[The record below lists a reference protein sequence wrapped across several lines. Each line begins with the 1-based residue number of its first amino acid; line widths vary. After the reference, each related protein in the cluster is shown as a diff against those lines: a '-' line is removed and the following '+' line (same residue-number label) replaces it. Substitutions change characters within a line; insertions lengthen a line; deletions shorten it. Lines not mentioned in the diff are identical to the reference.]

1 MSFNTFIKSLSDISE
16 KRLMYTLIAIILGI
30 DVAILVFSDGY
41 SGGSYSVMHYQF
53 ARWAFTNPENLL
65 NSWANPIFTL
75 LAAPFA
81 LLGFKSL
88 QLMNIILGIL
98 SGYFA
103 YRVAKELKMK
113 SPLLALVICSFTPVF
128 MMTFYG
134 GTTEVM
140 FAFIAILGTFLLI
153 KNKFFVGAIVIS
165 LLPLIRLDGLILLP
179 VYAIYF
185 IRWRKIKF
193 LPLLLSATVLYS
205 LIGMLFGKDLFW
217 LFDGVKIWSDS
228 IYGHGSFTQFIVRS
242 PGFFGIP
249 NEIFFVTGL
258 VAGLW
263 LYIRERKEYSRE
275 FVLVVLPFVIYFLAH
290 SFAWWQGIGNSQGLS
305 RYMAAIV
312 PFMAVMATRGLYL
325 FAKMFFIIF
334 KSEAVRIGA
343 LILGF
348 ASIIHIPFAIQNYP
362 VSLSSADWALSDA
375 AEYIKANGLDTKK
388 IYYTDPAI
396 FYFLNKNPKC
406 NSCIEVK
413 NADQLKTMKNS
424 DLLLL
429 DVTFANINGI
439 STDSILYSSGF
450 KLMQAFNPETPVQIF
465 GKPYFVALLERSD
478 IDPLTML
485 ENQKIL
491 SGANKSYATLVKY
504 DFDSSTPTDT
514 STVSTSKINRTAY
527 FRIPKK
533 KMNYLV
539 TESKFDTINP
549 IQPITFKVSY
559 KQFRKTSDE
568 NLRYFVEAISNG
580 NTIYNKVFEVGT
592 PAQAN
597 PDEWH
602 DLSFV
607 LILHNIEVTPELTI
621 KTGFWNKRKGEFLID
636 DYRVEVAVK

>member
-1 MSFNTFIKSLSDISE
+1 MNFNSFIKSLSDISE
-16 KRLMYTLIAIILGI
+16 RRLMYVLIAIILVI
-30 DVAILVFSDGY
+30 DTAILVLSNGY

-53 ARWAFTNPENLL
+53 ARWAFSNPMNLL
-65 NSWANPIFTL
+65 NSWANPFFTL
-75 LAAPFA
+75 IAAPFA
-81 LLGFKSL
+81 MLGFKSL

-103 YRVAKELKMK
+103 YRVAKELRMK
-113 SPLLALVICSFTPVF
+113 APLLALVICSFTPVF

-134 GTTEVM
+134 GTTEIM
-140 FAFIAILGTFLLI
+140 FAFVAILGTFLLI
-153 KNKFFVGAIVIS
+153 KDKFFAGALVIS

-185 IRWRKIKF
+185 IRWRKSKY
-193 LPLLLSATVLYS
+193 LPLLLSASVFYS
-205 LIGMLFGKDLFW
+205 LIGLLFGKNLFW

-228 IYGHGSFTQFIVRS
+228 IFGHGSFSQFIVRS

-263 LYIRERKEYSRE
+263 LYLRERREYSQE

-290 SFAWWQGIGNSQGLS
+290 SFAWWQGMGNSQGLS

-362 VSLSSADWALSDA
+362 VSISSTDWALSDA
-375 AEYIKANGLDTKK
+375 AEYIKVNGLDTKK
-388 IYYTDPAI
+388 IYYTDPSI

-413 NADQLKTMKNS
+413 NAEQLKLMHNS
-424 DLLLL
+424 DLLLF
-429 DVTFANINGI
+429 DATFATLKGINF
-439 STDSILYSSGF
+439 DSVLYSSRF
-450 KLMQAFNPETPVQIF
+450 KLMQVFSPETPVQTF

-478 IDPLTML
+478 IDSLTML
-485 ENQKIL
+485 ENQKII
-491 SGANKSYATLVKY
+491 SGANKSYTTLVKY

-514 STVSTSKINRTAY
+514 ITVSTSKINRTAY
-527 FRIPKK
+527 FRIPKRNR
-533 KMNYLV
+533 NYLV
-539 TESKFDTINP
+539 SETKLNTINP
-549 IQPITFKVSY
+549 IQPISLKVSY
-559 KQFRKTSDE
+559 RQFRKTSDE
-568 NLRYFVEAISNG
+568 NLRYFVEAVSNG
-580 NTIYNKVFEVGT
+580 STLYKRVFEVGT

-602 DLSFV
+602 DISFT

-621 KTGFWNKRKGEFLID
+621 RTGFWNKRKGEFLID

>member
-1 MSFNTFIKSLSDISE
+1 MNLNGFIKSLSDISE
-16 KRLMYTLIAIILGI
+16 RRLMYALIAVILFI
-30 DVAILVFSDGY
+30 DVAILVLSNGY

-65 NSWANPIFTL
+65 NSWANPLFTL
-75 LAAPFA
+75 TAAPFA

-98 SGYFA
+98 AGYFA
-103 YRVAKELKMK
+103 YRVAKELNMK

-128 MMTFYG
+128 MITFFG
-134 GTTEVM
+134 GTTEIM
-140 FAFIAILGTFLLI
+140 FAFVAILGTFLLI
-153 KNKFFVGAIVIS
+153 KERFLAGAIVIS
-165 LLPLIRLDGLILLP
+165 LLPLIRLDGFILLP

-185 IRWRKIKF
+185 IRRRQSRF
-193 LPLLLSATVLYS
+193 LPLLLSATVSYS
-205 LIGMLFGKDLFW
+205 LIGMLFGRNLLW
-217 LFDGVKIWSDS
+217 LFEGVKIWSDG
-228 IYGHGSFTQFIVRS
+228 IYGHGSFFQFILRS

-263 LYIRERKEYSRE
+263 LYIRERKEYSQE

-362 VSLSSADWALSDA
+362 VSLSSTDWAISDA
-375 AEYIKANGLDTKK
+375 AEFIKAKGLESKK
-388 IYYTDPAI
+388 IYYTDPTV
-396 FYFLNKNPKC
+396 FYFLDKNPNTSNFNWV
-406 NSCIEVK
+406 NSNDQI
-413 NADQLKTMKNS
+413 NAMQPG

-429 DVTFANINGI
+429 DVAFASIKGI
-439 STDSILYSSGF
+439 DMNSVLSSP
-450 KLMQAFNPETPVQIF
+450 KLKPKQVFNPETPAQTF
-465 GKPYFVALLERSD
+465 GKPYFVALLEHSD
-478 IDPLTML
+478 FDSLTQL
-485 ENQKIL
+485 ENQKIV
-491 SGANKSYATLVKY
+491 SGTQKTYVTLVKY
-504 DFDSSTPTDT
+504 DFDTSTPTDT
-514 STVSTSKINRTAY
+514 ITVSTSKINRTAY
-527 FRIPKK
+527 FRIPKRNRK
-533 KMNYLV
+533 YLV
-539 TESKFDTINP
+539 SETKLDTINP
-549 IQPITFKVSY
+549 VRPITLKVSY
-559 KQFRKTSDE
+559 RQFRKTSDE

-580 NTIYNKVFEVGT
+580 NTLYKRIFEIGT
-592 PAQAN
+592 PAHAN

-602 DLSFV
+602 DISFIV
-607 LILHNIEVTPELTI
+607 VLHNIEVTPELI
-621 KTGFWNKRKGEFLID
+621 IRTGFWNKRKGEFLID
-636 DYRVEVAVK
+636 DYRVEVCVK

>member
-1 MSFNTFIKSLSDISE
+1 MNFNRFIKSLSEVSE
-16 KRLMYTLIAIILGI
+16 RRLMYALIAVILVI
-30 DVAILVFSDGY
+30 NMAILVIGNGY

-53 ARWAFTNPENLL
+53 ARWAFANPENLL
-65 NSWANPIFTL
+65 NSWANPLFTL

-113 SPLLALVICSFTPVF
+113 TPLLALVICSFTPVF

-134 GTTEVM
+134 GTTEIM
-140 FAFIAILGTFLLI
+140 FAFLAILGTFLLI
-153 KNKFFVGAIVIS
+153 KDKFLAGAIVIS
-165 LLPLIRLDGLILLP
+165 LLPLIRLDGFILLP

-185 IRWRKIKF
+185 LRWRRAKY
-193 LPLLLSATVLYS
+193 LPLLFSATVLYS
-205 LIGMLFGKDLFW
+205 LIGLMLGKNLFW
-217 LFDGVKIWSDS
+217 LFDGVTLWSDS
-228 IYGHGSFTQFIVRS
+228 IFGHGSFSQFIVRS

-263 LYIRERKEYSRE
+263 LYLRERREYSQE
-275 FVLVVLPFVIYFLAH
+275 FVLVFLPFVIYFLAH
-290 SFAWWQGIGNSQGLS
+290 SFAWWQGMGNSQGLS

-334 KSEAVRIGA
+334 RSEAVRIGA

-375 AEYIKANGLDTKK
+375 AEYIKVNGLDTKK
-388 IYYTDPAI
+388 IYYTDPSI

-413 NADQLKTMKNS
+413 NAEQLKLMQNS
-424 DLLLL
+424 DLLLF
-429 DVTFANINGI
+429 DATFATLKGINFN
-439 STDSILYSSGF
+439 SVLYSSGF
-450 KLMQAFNPETPVQIF
+450 KLIQVFSPETPVQTF

-478 IDPLTML
+478 IDSLTML
-485 ENQKIL
+485 ENQKII
-491 SGANKSYATLVKY
+491 SGANKSYTTLVKY

-514 STVSTSKINRTAY
+514 ITVSTSKINRTAY
-527 FRIPKK
+527 FRIPKRNR
-533 KMNYLV
+533 NYLV
-539 TESKFDTINP
+539 SEIKLDTINP
-549 IQPITFKVSY
+549 LQPITLKVSY
-559 KQFRKTSDE
+559 RQFRKTSDE
-568 NLRYFVEAISNG
+568 NLRYFVEAVSNG
-580 NTIYNKVFEVGT
+580 STLYKRVFEVGT

-602 DLSFV
+602 DISFT

-621 KTGFWNKRKGEFLID
+621 RTGFWNKRKGEFLID
-636 DYRVEVAVK
+636 DYRVEVRVK

>member
-1 MSFNTFIKSLSDISE
+1 MNFNRFIKSLSEVSE
-16 KRLMYTLIAIILGI
+16 RRLMYALIAVILVI
-30 DVAILVFSDGY
+30 NMAILVIGNGY

-53 ARWAFTNPENLL
+53 ARWAFANPENLL
-65 NSWANPIFTL
+65 NSWANPLFTL

-113 SPLLALVICSFTPVF
+113 TPLLALVICSFTPVF

-134 GTTEVM
+134 GTTEIM
-140 FAFIAILGTFLLI
+140 FAFLAILGTFLLI
-153 KNKFFVGAIVIS
+153 KDKFLAGAIVIS
-165 LLPLIRLDGLILLP
+165 LLPLIRLDGFILLP

-185 IRWRKIKF
+185 LRWRRAKY
-193 LPLLLSATVLYS
+193 LPLLFSATVLYS
-205 LIGMLFGKDLFW
+205 LIGLMLGKNLFW
-217 LFDGVKIWSDS
+217 LFDGVTLWSDS
-228 IYGHGSFTQFIVRS
+228 IFGHGSFSQFIVRS

-263 LYIRERKEYSRE
+263 LYLRERREYSQE

-290 SFAWWQGIGNSQGLS
+290 SFAWWQGMGNSQGLS

-334 KSEAVRIGA
+334 RSEAVRIGA

-375 AEYIKANGLDTKK
+375 AEYIKVNGLDTKK
-388 IYYTDPAI
+388 IYYTDPSI

-413 NADQLKTMKNS
+413 NAEQLKLMQNS
-424 DLLLL
+424 DLLLF
-429 DVTFANINGI
+429 DATFATLKGINFN
-439 STDSILYSSGF
+439 SVLYSSGF
-450 KLMQAFNPETPVQIF
+450 KLIQVFSPETPVQTF

-478 IDPLTML
+478 IDSLTML
-485 ENQKIL
+485 ENQKII
-491 SGANKSYATLVKY
+491 SGANKSYTTLVKY

-514 STVSTSKINRTAY
+514 ITVSTSKINRTAY
-527 FRIPKK
+527 FRIPKRNR
-533 KMNYLV
+533 NYLV
-539 TESKFDTINP
+539 SEIKLDTINP
-549 IQPITFKVSY
+549 LQPITLKVSY
-559 KQFRKTSDE
+559 RQFRKTSDE
-568 NLRYFVEAISNG
+568 NLRYFVEAVSNG
-580 NTIYNKVFEVGT
+580 STLYKRVFEVGT

-602 DLSFV
+602 DISFT

-621 KTGFWNKRKGEFLID
+621 RTGFWNKRKGEFLID
-636 DYRVEVAVK
+636 DYRVEVRVK

>member
-1 MSFNTFIKSLSDISE
+1 MNLNGLIKSLSDISE
-16 KRLMYTLIAIILGI
+16 RRLMYALIAVILFI
-30 DVAILVFSDGY
+30 DLVILVLSNGY

-65 NSWANPIFTL
+65 NSWANPLFTL
-75 LAAPFA
+75 VAAPFA

-98 SGYFA
+98 AGYFA
-103 YRVAKELKMK
+103 YRVAKELNMK

-128 MMTFYG
+128 MITFFG
-134 GTTEVM
+134 GTTEIM
-140 FAFIAILGTFLLI
+140 FAFVAILGTFLLI
-153 KNKFFVGAIVIS
+153 KERFLAGAIVIS

-185 IRWRKIKF
+185 IRRRKLQF
-193 LPLLLSATVLYS
+193 LPLLLSATVFYS
-205 LIGMLFGKDLFW
+205 LIGMLFGRNLLW
-217 LFDGVKIWSDS
+217 LFEWVKIWSDS
-228 IYGHGSFTQFIVRS
+228 IYGHGSFFQFILRS

-263 LYIRERKEYSRE
+263 LYIRERKEYSKE

-362 VSLSSADWALSDA
+362 VSLSSTDWAISDA
-375 AEYIKANGLDTKK
+375 AEFIKAKGLESKK
-388 IYYTDPAI
+388 IYYTDPTV
-396 FYFLNKNPKC
+396 FYYLNKNPNTGNFNWV
-406 NSCIEVK
+406 NSNDQI
-413 NADQLKTMKNS
+413 NAMQPG

-429 DVTFANINGI
+429 DVAFASIKGI
-439 STDSILYSSGF
+439 DMNSVLSSPKF
-450 KLMQAFNPETPVQIF
+450 KPMQVFNPETPAQTF
-465 GKPYFVALLERSD
+465 GKPYYVALLERSD
-478 IDPLTML
+478 SDSLTQL
-485 ENQKIL
+485 ENQKIV
-491 SGANKSYATLVKY
+491 SGTQKTYVTLVKY
-504 DFDSSTPTDT
+504 DFDTSTPTDT
-514 STVSTSKINRTAY
+514 ITVSTSKINRTAY
-527 FRIPKK
+527 FRIPKRNRK
-533 KMNYLV
+533 YMVSETKL
-539 TESKFDTINP
+539 DTINP
-549 IQPITFKVSY
+549 IRPITLKVSY
-559 KQFRKTSDE
+559 RQFRKTSDE
-568 NLRYFVEAISNG
+568 NLRYFVEAISNR
-580 NTIYNKVFEVGT
+580 NNLYKRVFEVGT

-602 DLSFV
+602 DISFIV
-607 LILHNIEVTPELTI
+607 VLHNIEVTPELI
-621 KTGFWNKRKGEFLID
+621 IRTGFWNKRKGEFLID
-636 DYRVEVAVK
+636 DYRVEVCVK

>member
-1 MSFNTFIKSLSDISE
+1 
-16 KRLMYTLIAIILGI
+16 MYALIAVILFI
-30 DVAILVFSDGY
+30 DMTILVLSNGY

-53 ARWAFTNPENLL
+53 ARWAFVNPENLL
-65 NSWANPIFTL
+65 NSWANPIYTL

-88 QLMNIILGIL
+88 QLMNIMLGIL

-113 SPLLALVICSFTPVF
+113 TPLLALVICSFTPVF
-128 MMTFYG
+128 MMTFFG
-134 GTTEVM
+134 GTTEIM
-140 FAFIAILGTFLLI
+140 FAFVAILGTFLLI
-153 KNKFFVGAIVIS
+153 KDKFFAGAVVVS
-165 LLPLIRLDGLILLP
+165 MLPLIRLDGFILLP

-185 IRWRKIKF
+185 LRWHRVKY

-205 LIGMLFGKDLFW
+205 LIGLMFGKSLFW
-217 LFDGVKIWSDS
+217 LFEGVKLWSDS

-263 LYIRERKEYSRE
+263 LYIRERKEYSQE

-362 VSLSSADWALSDA
+362 VSLSSTDWALSDA
-375 AEYIKANGLDTKK
+375 AEYIKVNGLDTKK
-388 IYYTDPAI
+388 IYYTDPSI

-413 NADQLKTMKNS
+413 NAEQLKLMQNS
-424 DLLLL
+424 DLLLF
-429 DVTFANINGI
+429 DATFATLKGINFN
-439 STDSILYSSGF
+439 SVLYSSGF
-450 KLMQAFNPETPVQIF
+450 KLIQVFSPETPVQTF

-478 IDPLTML
+478 IDSLTML
-485 ENQKIL
+485 ENQKII
-491 SGANKSYATLVKY
+491 SGANKSYTTLVKY

-514 STVSTSKINRTAY
+514 ITVSTSKINRTAY
-527 FRIPKK
+527 FRIPKRNRK
-533 KMNYLV
+533 YMVSETKLH
-539 TESKFDTINP
+539 TINP
-549 IQPITFKVSY
+549 IQPITLKVSY
-559 KQFRKTSDE
+559 RQFRKTSDE
-568 NLRYFVEAISNG
+568 NLRYFVEAVCNES
-580 NTIYNKVFEVGT
+580 TLYKRVFKVGT
-592 PAQAN
+592 PTQAN

-602 DLSFV
+602 DISFI

>member
-1 MSFNTFIKSLSDISE
+1 MDFNSFIKSLSEISE
-16 KRLMYTLIAIILGI
+16 RRLMYALIAVILFI
-30 DVAILVFSDGY
+30 DMTILVLSNGY

-53 ARWAFTNPENLL
+53 ARWAFVNPENLL
-65 NSWANPIFTL
+65 NSWANPIYTL

-88 QLMNIILGIL
+88 QLMNIMLGIL

-113 SPLLALVICSFTPVF
+113 TPLLALVICSFTPVF
-128 MMTFYG
+128 MMTFFG
-134 GTTEVM
+134 GTTEIM
-140 FAFIAILGTFLLI
+140 FAFVAILGTFLLI
-153 KNKFFVGAIVIS
+153 KDKFFAGAVVVS
-165 LLPLIRLDGLILLP
+165 MLPLIRLDGFILLP

-185 IRWRKIKF
+185 LRWHRVKY

-205 LIGMLFGKDLFW
+205 LIGLMFGKSLFW
-217 LFDGVKIWSDS
+217 LFEGVKLWSDS

-263 LYIRERKEYSRE
+263 LYIRERKEYSQE

-362 VSLSSADWALSDA
+362 VSLSSTDWALSDA
-375 AEYIKANGLDTKK
+375 AEYIKVNGLDTKK
-388 IYYTDPAI
+388 IYYTDPSI

-413 NADQLKTMKNS
+413 NAEQLKLMQNS
-424 DLLLL
+424 DLLLF
-429 DVTFANINGI
+429 DATFATLKGINFN
-439 STDSILYSSGF
+439 SVLYSSGF
-450 KLMQAFNPETPVQIF
+450 KLIQVFSPETPVQTF

-478 IDPLTML
+478 IDSLTML
-485 ENQKIL
+485 ENQKII
-491 SGANKSYATLVKY
+491 SGANKSYTTLVKY

-514 STVSTSKINRTAY
+514 ITVSTSKINRTAY
-527 FRIPKK
+527 FRIPKRNR
-533 KMNYLV
+533 NYLV
-539 TESKFDTINP
+539 SEIKLDTINP
-549 IQPITFKVSY
+549 LQPITLKVSY
-559 KQFRKTSDE
+559 RQFRKTSDE
-568 NLRYFVEAISNG
+568 NLRYFVEAVSNG
-580 NTIYNKVFEVGT
+580 STLYKRVFEVGT

-602 DLSFV
+602 DISFT

-621 KTGFWNKRKGEFLID
+621 RTGFWNKRKGEFLID
-636 DYRVEVAVK
+636 DYRVEVRVK

>member
-1 MSFNTFIKSLSDISE
+1 
-16 KRLMYTLIAIILGI
+16 MYALIAVILFI
-30 DVAILVFSDGY
+30 DMTILVLSNGY

-53 ARWAFTNPENLL
+53 ARWAFVNPENLL
-65 NSWANPIFTL
+65 NSWANPIYTL

-88 QLMNIILGIL
+88 QLMNIMLGIL

-113 SPLLALVICSFTPVF
+113 TPLLALVICSFTPVF
-128 MMTFYG
+128 MMTFFG
-134 GTTEVM
+134 GTTEIM
-140 FAFIAILGTFLLI
+140 FAFVAILGTFLLI
-153 KNKFFVGAIVIS
+153 KDKFFAGAVVVS
-165 LLPLIRLDGLILLP
+165 MLPLIRLDGFILLP

-185 IRWRKIKF
+185 LRWHRVKY

-205 LIGMLFGKDLFW
+205 LIGLMFGKSLFW
-217 LFDGVKIWSDS
+217 LFEGVKLWSDS

-263 LYIRERKEYSRE
+263 LYIRERKEYSQE

-362 VSLSSADWALSDA
+362 VSLSSTDWALSDA
-375 AEYIKANGLDTKK
+375 AEYIKVNGLDTKK
-388 IYYTDPAI
+388 IYYTDPSI

-413 NADQLKTMKNS
+413 NAEQLKLMQNS
-424 DLLLL
+424 DLLLF
-429 DVTFANINGI
+429 DATFATLKGINFN
-439 STDSILYSSGF
+439 SVLYSSGF
-450 KLMQAFNPETPVQIF
+450 KLIQVFSPETPVQTF

-478 IDPLTML
+478 IDSLTML
-485 ENQKIL
+485 ENQKII
-491 SGANKSYATLVKY
+491 SGANKSYTTLVKY

-514 STVSTSKINRTAY
+514 ITVSTSKINRTAY
-527 FRIPKK
+527 FRIPKRNR
-533 KMNYLV
+533 NYLV
-539 TESKFDTINP
+539 SEIKLDTINP
-549 IQPITFKVSY
+549 LQPITLKVSY
-559 KQFRKTSDE
+559 RQFRKTSDE
-568 NLRYFVEAISNG
+568 NLRYFVEAVSNG
-580 NTIYNKVFEVGT
+580 STLYKRVFEVGT

-602 DLSFV
+602 DISFT

-621 KTGFWNKRKGEFLID
+621 RTGFWNKRKGEFLID
-636 DYRVEVAVK
+636 DYRVEVRVK

>member
-1 MSFNTFIKSLSDISE
+1 MDFNSFIKSLSEISE
-16 KRLMYTLIAIILGI
+16 RRLMYALIAVILFI
-30 DVAILVFSDGY
+30 DMTILVLSNGY

-53 ARWAFTNPENLL
+53 ARWAFVNPENLL
-65 NSWANPIFTL
+65 NSWANPIYTL

-88 QLMNIILGIL
+88 QLMNIMLGIL

-113 SPLLALVICSFTPVF
+113 TPLLALVICSFTPVF
-128 MMTFYG
+128 MMTFFG
-134 GTTEVM
+134 GTTEIM
-140 FAFIAILGTFLLI
+140 FAFVAILGTFLLI
-153 KNKFFVGAIVIS
+153 KDNFFAGAVVVS
-165 LLPLIRLDGLILLP
+165 MLPLIRLDGFILLP

-185 IRWRKIKF
+185 LRWHRVKY
-193 LPLLLSATVLYS
+193 LPLLLSSTVLYS
-205 LIGMLFGKDLFW
+205 LIGLMFGKSLFW
-217 LFDGVKIWSDS
+217 LFEGVKLWSDS

-263 LYIRERKEYSRE
+263 LYIRERKEYSQE

-362 VSLSSADWALSDA
+362 VSLSSTDWALSDA
-375 AEYIKANGLDTKK
+375 ADYIKANGLDTKK
-388 IYYTDPAI
+388 IFYTDPAV

-406 NSCIEVK
+406 TSCIEVK
-413 NADQLKTMKNS
+413 NADQLKLMQNS

-429 DVTFANINGI
+429 DVAFATLKGI
-439 STDSILYSSGF
+439 STDSVLYSSGF
-450 KLMQAFNPETPVQIF
+450 KLMQVFNPDIPAQTF
-465 GKPYFVALLERSD
+465 GKPYFVALLERGD
-478 IDPLTML
+478 IDSLTML
-485 ENQKIL
+485 ENQKII

-514 STVSTSKINRTAY
+514 IAVSTSKLNRTAY
-527 FRIPKK
+527 FRIPKRNRK
-533 KMNYLV
+533 YMVSETKLH
-539 TESKFDTINP
+539 TINP
-549 IQPITFKVSY
+549 IQPITLKVSY
-559 KQFRKTSDE
+559 RQFRKTSDE
-568 NLRYFVEAISNG
+568 NLRYFVEAVCNES
-580 NTIYNKVFEVGT
+580 TLYKRVFKVGT
-592 PAQAN
+592 PTQAN

-602 DLSFV
+602 DISFI

>member
-1 MSFNTFIKSLSDISE
+1 MNFNSFIKSLSEISE
-16 KRLMYTLIAIILGI
+16 RRLMYALITVILFI
-30 DVAILVFSDGY
+30 DMAILVLSNGY

-53 ARWAFTNPENLL
+53 ARWAFINPENLL
-65 NSWANPIFTL
+65 NSWANPFFTL

-134 GTTEVM
+134 GTTEIM
-140 FAFIAILGTFLLI
+140 FAFVAILGTFLLI
-153 KNKFFVGAIVIS
+153 KNKFFAGAIVIS

-193 LPLLLSATVLYS
+193 LPLLLSATVFYS
-205 LIGMLFGKDLFW
+205 LIGMLFGKEIFW

-228 IYGHGSFTQFIVRS
+228 IFGHGPFYQYILRS

-263 LYIRERKEYSRE
+263 LYIRERNEYSQE

-362 VSLSSADWALSDA
+362 VSLSSTDWALSDA

-388 IYYTDPAI
+388 IYYTDPAML
-396 FYFLNKNPKC
+396 YFLNKNPKC

-413 NADQLKTMKNS
+413 NAEQLKSMQNS
-424 DLLLL
+424 DLLVF
-429 DVTFANINGI
+429 DATFATLKGINF
-439 STDSILYSSGF
+439 DSILYSSRY
-450 KLMQAFNPETPVQIF
+450 KLIQEFYPETPAQTF
-465 GKPYFVALLERSD
+465 GKPYYVALLERSD
-478 IDPLTML
+478 ADSLTL
-485 ENQKIL
+485 FENQKIV
-491 SGANKSYATLVKY
+491 SGVQKTFATLVKY

-514 STVSTSKINRTAY
+514 ITVSTSKINRTAY
-527 FRIPKK
+527 FRVPKRNRK
-533 KMNYLV
+533 YVVSETKL
-539 TESKFDTINP
+539 DTINP
-549 IQPITFKVSY
+549 IQPITLRVSY
-559 KQFRKTSDE
+559 RQFRKTSDE
-568 NLRYFVEAISNG
+568 NLRYFVEAVSNG
-580 NTIYNKVFEVGT
+580 STLYKRVFEVGT

-602 DLSFV
+602 DISFT
-607 LILHNIEVTPELTI
+607 LILHNIEVTPELVI
-621 KTGFWNKRKGEFLID
+621 RTGFWNKRKGEFLID

>member
-1 MSFNTFIKSLSDISE
+1 MDFNSFIKSLSEISE
-16 KRLMYTLIAIILGI
+16 RRLMYALIAVILFI
-30 DVAILVFSDGY
+30 DMTILVLSNGY

-53 ARWAFTNPENLL
+53 ARWAFVNPENLL
-65 NSWANPIFTL
+65 NSWANPIYTL

-88 QLMNIILGIL
+88 QLMNIMLGIL

-113 SPLLALVICSFTPVF
+113 TPLLALVICSFTPVF
-128 MMTFYG
+128 MMTFFG
-134 GTTEVM
+134 GTTEIM
-140 FAFIAILGTFLLI
+140 FAFVAILGTFLLI
-153 KNKFFVGAIVIS
+153 KDKFFAGAVVVS
-165 LLPLIRLDGLILLP
+165 MLPLIRLDGFILLP

-185 IRWRKIKF
+185 LRWHRVKY

-205 LIGMLFGKDLFW
+205 LIGLMFGKSLFW
-217 LFDGVKIWSDS
+217 LFEGVKLWSDS

-263 LYIRERKEYSRE
+263 LYIRERKEYSQE

-362 VSLSSADWALSDA
+362 VSLSSTDWALSDA
-375 AEYIKANGLDTKK
+375 AEYIKVNGLDTKK
-388 IYYTDPAI
+388 IYYTDPSI

-413 NADQLKTMKNS
+413 NAEQLKLMQNS
-424 DLLLL
+424 DLLLF
-429 DVTFANINGI
+429 DATFATLKGINFN
-439 STDSILYSSGF
+439 SVLYSSGF
-450 KLMQAFNPETPVQIF
+450 KLIQVFSPETPVQTF

-478 IDPLTML
+478 IDSLTML
-485 ENQKIL
+485 ENQKII
-491 SGANKSYATLVKY
+491 SGANKSYTTLVKY

-514 STVSTSKINRTAY
+514 ITVSTSKINRTAY
-527 FRIPKK
+527 FRIPKRNR
-533 KMNYLV
+533 NYLV
-539 TESKFDTINP
+539 SEIKLDTINP
-549 IQPITFKVSY
+549 LQPITLKVSY
-559 KQFRKTSDE
+559 RQFRKTSDE
-568 NLRYFVEAISNG
+568 NLRYFVEAVSNG
-580 NTIYNKVFEVGT
+580 STLYKRVFEVGT

-602 DLSFV
+602 DISFI

>member
-1 MSFNTFIKSLSDISE
+1 MNFNSFIKSLSDISE
-16 KRLMYTLIAIILGI
+16 RRLMYALIAVILII
-30 DVAILVFSDGY
+30 DMAILVLSNGY
-41 SGGSYSVMHYQF
+41 SGSSYSVMHYQF

-65 NSWANPIFTL
+65 NSWANPLFTL

-113 SPLLALVICSFTPVF
+113 APLLALVICSFTPVF
-128 MMTFYG
+128 MITFYG

-140 FAFIAILGTFLLI
+140 FAFVAILGTFLLI
-153 KNKFFVGAIVIS
+153 KDKFLAGALVIS

-185 IRWRKIKF
+185 IRWRKTKF
-193 LPLLLSATVLYS
+193 LPLLLSASVFYS

-228 IYGHGSFTQFIVRS
+228 IFGHGTFYQFILRS

-263 LYIRERKEYSRE
+263 LYIRERKEYSQE

-362 VSLSSADWALSDA
+362 VSLSSTDWALSDA
-375 AEYIKANGLDTKK
+375 AEYIKAKGLDTEK
-388 IYYTDPAI
+388 IYYTDPSV

-406 NSCIEVK
+406 NSYIEVK
-413 NADQLKTMKNS
+413 NAVQLKTMQNS
-424 DLLLL
+424 DLLLF
-429 DVTFANINGI
+429 DVAFAALKGINV
-439 STDSILYSSGF
+439 DSVLYSSGF
-450 KLMQAFNPETPVQIF
+450 KLIQVFNPEIPTYTF

-478 IDPLTML
+478 ADSLTQF
-485 ENQKIL
+485 ENQKIVTG
-491 SGANKSYATLVKY
+491 SNKSYVTLVKY

-514 STVSTSKINRTAY
+514 ITVSTSKINRTAY
-527 FRIPKK
+527 FRIPKRNRK
-533 KMNYLV
+533 YMVSEIKL
-539 TESKFDTINP
+539 DTINP
-549 IQPITFKVSY
+549 IQPITLKVSY
-559 KQFRKTSDE
+559 RQFRKTSDE
-568 NLRYFVEAISNG
+568 NLRYFVEAVSNEG
-580 NTIYNKVFEVGT
+580 TLYKRVFEVDT
-592 PAQAN
+592 PTQAN

-602 DLSFV
+602 DISFT

-621 KTGFWNKRKGEFLID
+621 RTGFWNKRKGEFLID
-636 DYRVEVAVK
+636 DYKVEVVVK

>member
-1 MSFNTFIKSLSDISE
+1 MDFNSFIKSLSEISE
-16 KRLMYTLIAIILGI
+16 RRLMYALIAVILFI
-30 DVAILVFSDGY
+30 DMTILVLSNGY

-53 ARWAFTNPENLL
+53 ARWAFVNPENLL
-65 NSWANPIFTL
+65 NSWANPIYTL

-88 QLMNIILGIL
+88 QLMNIMLGIL

-113 SPLLALVICSFTPVF
+113 TPLLALVICSFTPVF
-128 MMTFYG
+128 MMTFFG
-134 GTTEVM
+134 GTTEIM
-140 FAFIAILGTFLLI
+140 FAFVAILGTFLLI
-153 KNKFFVGAIVIS
+153 KDKFFAGAVVVS
-165 LLPLIRLDGLILLP
+165 MLPLIRLDGFILLP

-185 IRWRKIKF
+185 LRWHRVKY

-205 LIGMLFGKDLFW
+205 LIGLMFGKSLFW
-217 LFDGVKIWSDS
+217 LFEGVKLWSDS

-263 LYIRERKEYSRE
+263 LYIRERKEYSQE

-362 VSLSSADWALSDA
+362 VSLSSTDWALSDA
-375 AEYIKANGLDTKK
+375 AEYIKVNGLDTKK
-388 IYYTDPAI
+388 IYYTDPSI

-413 NADQLKTMKNS
+413 NAEQLKLMQNS
-424 DLLLL
+424 DLLLF
-429 DVTFANINGI
+429 DAAFATLKGINFN
-439 STDSILYSSGF
+439 SVLYSSGF
-450 KLMQAFNPETPVQIF
+450 KLIQVFSPETPVQTF

-478 IDPLTML
+478 IDSLTML
-485 ENQKIL
+485 ENQKII
-491 SGANKSYATLVKY
+491 SGANKSYTTLVKY

-514 STVSTSKINRTAY
+514 ITVSTSKINRTAY
-527 FRIPKK
+527 FRIPKRNR
-533 KMNYLV
+533 NYLV
-539 TESKFDTINP
+539 SEIKLDTINP
-549 IQPITFKVSY
+549 LQPITLKVSY
-559 KQFRKTSDE
+559 RQFRKTSDE
-568 NLRYFVEAISNG
+568 NLRYFVEAVSNG
-580 NTIYNKVFEVGT
+580 STLYKRVFEVGT

-602 DLSFV
+602 DISFT

-621 KTGFWNKRKGEFLID
+621 RTGFWNKRKGEFLID
-636 DYRVEVAVK
+636 DYRVEVRVK

>member
-1 MSFNTFIKSLSDISE
+1 
-16 KRLMYTLIAIILGI
+16 MYALIAVILFI
-30 DVAILVFSDGY
+30 DMTILVLSNGY

-53 ARWAFTNPENLL
+53 ARWAFVNPENLL
-65 NSWANPIFTL
+65 NSWANPIYTL

-88 QLMNIILGIL
+88 QLMNIMLGIL

-113 SPLLALVICSFTPVF
+113 TPLLALVICSFTPVF
-128 MMTFYG
+128 MMTFFG
-134 GTTEVM
+134 GTTEIM
-140 FAFIAILGTFLLI
+140 FAFVAILGTFLLI
-153 KNKFFVGAIVIS
+153 KDKFFAGAVVVS
-165 LLPLIRLDGLILLP
+165 MLPLIRLDGFILLP

-185 IRWRKIKF
+185 LRWHRVKY

-205 LIGMLFGKDLFW
+205 LIGLMFGKSLFW
-217 LFDGVKIWSDS
+217 LFEGVKLWSDS

-263 LYIRERKEYSRE
+263 LYIRERKEYSQE

-362 VSLSSADWALSDA
+362 VSLSSTDWALSDA
-375 AEYIKANGLDTKK
+375 ADYIKANGLDTKK
-388 IYYTDPAI
+388 IFYTDPAV

-406 NSCIEVK
+406 TSCIEVK
-413 NADQLKTMKNS
+413 NADQLKLMQNR

-429 DVTFANINGI
+429 DVAFATLKGI
-439 STDSILYSSGF
+439 STDSVLYSSGF
-450 KLMQAFNPETPVQIF
+450 KLMQVFNPDIPAQTF
-465 GKPYFVALLERSD
+465 GKPYFVALLERGD
-478 IDPLTML
+478 IDSLTML
-485 ENQKIL
+485 ENQKII

-514 STVSTSKINRTAY
+514 IAVSTSKLNRTAY
-527 FRIPKK
+527 FRIPKRNRK
-533 KMNYLV
+533 YMVSETKLH
-539 TESKFDTINP
+539 TINP
-549 IQPITFKVSY
+549 IQPITLKVSY
-559 KQFRKTSDE
+559 RQFRKTSDE
-568 NLRYFVEAISNG
+568 NLRYFVEAVCNES
-580 NTIYNKVFEVGT
+580 TLYKRVFKVGT
-592 PAQAN
+592 PTQAN

-602 DLSFV
+602 DISFI

>member
-1 MSFNTFIKSLSDISE
+1 MDFNSFIKSLSEISE
-16 KRLMYTLIAIILGI
+16 RRLMYALIAVILFI
-30 DVAILVFSDGY
+30 DMTILVLSNGY

-53 ARWAFTNPENLL
+53 ARWAFVNPENLL
-65 NSWANPIFTL
+65 NSWANPIYTL

-88 QLMNIILGIL
+88 QLMNIMLGIL

-113 SPLLALVICSFTPVF
+113 TPLLALVICSFTPVF
-128 MMTFYG
+128 MMTFFG
-134 GTTEVM
+134 GTTEIM
-140 FAFIAILGTFLLI
+140 FAFVAILGTFLLI
-153 KNKFFVGAIVIS
+153 KDKFFAGAVVVS
-165 LLPLIRLDGLILLP
+165 MLPLIRLDGFILLP

-185 IRWRKIKF
+185 LRWHRVKY

-205 LIGMLFGKDLFW
+205 LIGLMFGKSLFW
-217 LFDGVKIWSDS
+217 LFEGVKLWSDS

-263 LYIRERKEYSRE
+263 LYIRERKEYSQE

-362 VSLSSADWALSDA
+362 VSLSSTDWALSDA
-375 AEYIKANGLDTKK
+375 AEYIKVNGLDTKK
-388 IYYTDPAI
+388 IYYTDPSI

-413 NADQLKTMKNS
+413 NAEQLKLMQNS
-424 DLLLL
+424 DLLLF
-429 DVTFANINGI
+429 DATFATLKGINFN
-439 STDSILYSSGF
+439 SVLYSSGF
-450 KLMQAFNPETPVQIF
+450 KLIQVFSPETPVQTF

-478 IDPLTML
+478 IDSLTML
-485 ENQKIL
+485 ENQKII
-491 SGANKSYATLVKY
+491 SGANKSYTTLVKY

-514 STVSTSKINRTAY
+514 ITVSTSKINRTAY
-527 FRIPKK
+527 FRIPKRNRK
-533 KMNYLV
+533 YMVSETKLH
-539 TESKFDTINP
+539 TINP
-549 IQPITFKVSY
+549 IQPITLKVSY
-559 KQFRKTSDE
+559 RQFRKTSDE
-568 NLRYFVEAISNG
+568 NLRYFVEAVCNES
-580 NTIYNKVFEVGT
+580 TLYKRVFKVGT
-592 PAQAN
+592 PTQAN

-602 DLSFV
+602 DISFI

>member
-1 MSFNTFIKSLSDISE
+1 
-16 KRLMYTLIAIILGI
+16 MYALIAVILFI
-30 DVAILVFSDGY
+30 DMTILVLSNGY

-53 ARWAFTNPENLL
+53 ARWAFVNPENLL
-65 NSWANPIFTL
+65 NSWANPIYTL

-88 QLMNIILGIL
+88 QLMNIMLGIL

-113 SPLLALVICSFTPVF
+113 TPLLALVICSFTPVF
-128 MMTFYG
+128 MMTFFG
-134 GTTEVM
+134 GTTEIM
-140 FAFIAILGTFLLI
+140 FAFVAILGTFLLI
-153 KNKFFVGAIVIS
+153 KDKFFAGAVVVS
-165 LLPLIRLDGLILLP
+165 MLPLIRLDGFILLP

-185 IRWRKIKF
+185 LRWHRVKY

-205 LIGMLFGKDLFW
+205 LIGLMFGKSLFW
-217 LFDGVKIWSDS
+217 LFEGVKLWSDS

-263 LYIRERKEYSRE
+263 LYIRERKEYSQE

-362 VSLSSADWALSDA
+362 VSLSSTDWALSDA
-375 AEYIKANGLDTKK
+375 ADYIKANGLDTKK
-388 IYYTDPAI
+388 IFYTDPAV

-406 NSCIEVK
+406 TSCIEVK
-413 NADQLKTMKNS
+413 NADQLKLMQNR

-429 DVTFANINGI
+429 DVAFATLKGI
-439 STDSILYSSGF
+439 STDSVLYSSGF
-450 KLMQAFNPETPVQIF
+450 KLMQVFNPDIPAQTF
-465 GKPYFVALLERSD
+465 GKPYFVALLERGD
-478 IDPLTML
+478 IDSLTML
-485 ENQKIL
+485 ENQKII

-514 STVSTSKINRTAY
+514 IAVSTSKLNRTAY
-527 FRIPKK
+527 FRIPKRNRK
-533 KMNYLV
+533 YMVSETKLH
-539 TESKFDTINP
+539 TINP
-549 IQPITFKVSY
+549 IQPITLKVSY
-559 KQFRKTSDE
+559 RQFRKTSDE
-568 NLRYFVEAISNG
+568 NLRYFVEVVCNES
-580 NTIYNKVFEVGT
+580 TLYKRVFKVGT
-592 PAQAN
+592 PTQAN

-602 DLSFV
+602 DISFI

-636 DYRVEVAVK
+636 DYKVEVVVK